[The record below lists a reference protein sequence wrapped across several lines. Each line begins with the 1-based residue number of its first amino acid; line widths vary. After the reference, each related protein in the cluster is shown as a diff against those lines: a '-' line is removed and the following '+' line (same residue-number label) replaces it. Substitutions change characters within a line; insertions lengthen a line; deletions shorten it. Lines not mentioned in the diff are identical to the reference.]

1 MSNTRC
7 TTGKDGKH
15 YYFVKGRRVSAK
27 TLAHKSRIK
36 CMTAAERKVAAL
48 APPPRPRSPSKP
60 HRSKSPSKSR
70 RSKSPSKPRSAGCV
84 ERSKLPLRP
93 FQKKIVD
100 FMNKNEE
107 IMVCSG
113 TGSGKTLTAVTISQC
128 YLDKYPK
135 GRVVVV
141 MPAILVGN
149 FQKEL
154 LAYGAI
160 VDERYQFY
168 SFERFITLE
177 KRAPVPC
184 NNNTLLII
192 DEAHNLRTSKSE
204 RFKAVMRCATFAH
217 KKVLLTATP
226 FVNSLQDLVSL
237 IQIMY
242 GNDKITKRLKDLND
256 DAAILRAILKLIDGK
271 IAFMSA
277 KQHDPEYPTSKEHYE
292 VVKMPREYMKAY
304 HAATNENI
312 RDMLDQN
319 KWYMIENPNSFMHGI
334 RKAVNVLGDKYYSP
348 KLERAVQLIK
358 NKKSII
364 YTNWIEFGLKP
375 IIKMLKQKGI
385 TYREF
390 HGGVPKAER
399 AKIIR
404 DYNDDKFQVLIITK
418 AGAEGIDL
426 KGTRAIVILE
436 PTWNDA
442 SLRQIIGRAIRFRSH
457 AHLPTNQRHVDIYK
471 MIASSGTEDK
481 WRYDDLSG
489 DALLYKII
497 ERKQES
503 ERKILKALEAAS
515 MLK

>member
-1 MSNTRC
+1 MSSP
-7 TTGKDGKH
+7 
-15 YYFVKGRRVSAK
+15 VGR
-27 TLAHKSRIK
+27 
-36 CMTAAERKVAAL
+36 
-48 APPPRPRSPSKP
+48 
-60 HRSKSPSKSR
+60 
-70 RSKSPSKPRSAGCV
+70 
-84 ERSKLPLRP
+84 
-93 FQKKIVD
+93 
-100 FMNKNEE
+100 N
-107 IMVCSG
+107 
-113 TGSGKTLTAVTISQC
+113 SQ
-128 YLDKYPK
+128 
-135 GRVVVV
+135 
-141 MPAILVGN
+141 
-149 FQKEL
+149 
-154 LAYGAI
+154 
-160 VDERYQFY
+160 
-168 SFERFITLE
+168 
-177 KRAPVPC
+177 
-184 NNNTLLII
+184 
-192 DEAHNLRTSKSE
+192 

-292 VVKMPREYMKAY
+292 PVNMPREYMKAY
-304 HAATNENI
+304 HAATDENI

-334 RKAVNVLGDKYYSP
+334 RKAVNALGDNYYSP
-348 KLERAVQLIK
+348 KLERAVQLMK

-375 IIKMLKQKGI
+375 IVKILKQEGI
-385 TYREF
+385 SYREF
-390 HGGVPKAER
+390 HGGIPKTER

-426 KGTRAIVILE
+426 KGTRVIIILE

-457 AHLPTNQRHVDIYK
+457 AHLPANQRHVDIYK
-471 MIASSGTEDK
+471 MVAGSRINKDN
-481 WRYDDLSG
+481 WRLDDTSG
-489 DALLYKII
+489 DVLLYRII

-503 ERKILKALEAAS
+503 ERKILKALETAS